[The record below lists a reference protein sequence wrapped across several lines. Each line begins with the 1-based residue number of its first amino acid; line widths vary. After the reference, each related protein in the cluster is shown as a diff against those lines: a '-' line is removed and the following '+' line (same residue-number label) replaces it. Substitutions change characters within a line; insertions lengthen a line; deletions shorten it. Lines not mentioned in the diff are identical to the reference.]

1 MFAAMD
7 PLSITVS
14 VSTLLVT
21 AAKVIRAA
29 SDLRS
34 QYKDAA
40 FMLSA
45 ISSECTVINTSLAML
60 QSLMVSNLDNLRSR
74 MTDHVMSIFE
84 VALMG
89 CALTMGV
96 VEDELSGLLVKDED
110 GNLKARR
117 IKYMMD
123 QVHLKEMLQ
132 QIRGQ
137 QIGVTL
143 LLQTYQA

>member
-1 MFAAMD
+1 MD
-7 PLSITVS
+7 PLSITTS
-14 VSTLLVT
+14 VATLLISAVR
-21 AAKVIRAA
+21 VIRAA
-29 SDLRS
+29 SALWS

-60 QSLMVSNLDNLRSR
+60 QSLMVSNLENLRSR
-74 MTDHVMSIFE
+74 MTETVLSTFE

-89 CALTMGV
+89 CAMTISV
-96 VEDELSGLLVKDED
+96 IEEELGELFVKGDNGD
-110 GNLKARR
+110 MKARR
-117 IKYMMD
+117 IKYVMD
-123 QVHLKEMLQ
+123 QEHLKEMLQ

>member
-1 MFAAMD
+1 MD
-7 PLSITVS
+7 PLSITTS
-14 VSTLLVT
+14 VATLLISAVR
-21 AAKVIRAA
+21 VIRAA
-29 SDLRS
+29 SALCS

-60 QSLMVSNLDNLRSR
+60 QSLMVSNLENLRSR
-74 MTDHVMSIFE
+74 MTETVLSTFE

-89 CALTMGV
+89 CAMTISV
-96 VEDELSGLLVKDED
+96 IEEELGELFVKGDNGD
-110 GNLKARR
+110 MKARR
-117 IKYMMD
+117 IKYVMD
-123 QVHLKEMLQ
+123 QEHLKEMLQ